1 MSKGICVFLHSY
13 KDHAEAIKLQVSDL
27 FSNSLIAE
35 IGIDDFYK
43 EDAFLGCW
51 PHEVEAIARRCFLR
65 CGPTRS
71 PLTAAF
77 VEAFYSKNIRH
88 CKFLQIPR

>member
-43 EDAFLGCW
+43 EDAFWAVG
-51 PHEVEAIARRCFLR
+51 RMR
-65 CGPTRS
+65 
-71 PLTAAF
+71 
-77 VEAFYSKNIRH
+77 
-88 CKFLQIPR
+88 